1 MARRPRATYVF
12 RGVRRVRAGLGLGLG
27 FAAAMALGAAS
38 LGVGAAGHAPLQLLP
53 VPIISQATSWTCGP
67 ASLMAALVYFGV
79 YDDTESRLTAELG
92 ATPEQ
97 GVDPAS
103 LAAVAR
109 KFGLEAEVR
118 TGLTLDDLA
127 TELARGSVVILAV
140 QAWAARPVDPTTD
153 WEDGHYVVLV
163 GLDDA
168 RVYAMDPSVRTG
180 YGYLE
185 RDALLRRWHDYDV
198 RAGRREAY
206 QHLGVVL
213 RGHAALHAYPAQ
225 PTRIE

>member
-1 MARRPRATYVF
+1 M
-12 RGVRRVRAGLGLGLG
+12 RAGLGLGLG

-38 LGVGAAGHAPLQLLP
+38 LGLGAAAQPPRRLLP
-53 VPIISQATSWTCGP
+53 VPLISQATSWTCGP

-79 YDDTESRLTAELG
+79 YDDAEARLTAELG

-97 GVDPAS
+97 GIDPAS

-109 KFGLEAEVR
+109 KFGVEAEVR

-127 TELARGSVVILAV
+127 AQLARGSVVILAV
-140 QAWAARPVDPTTD
+140 QAWAARPVDAATDWESD

-180 YGYLE
+180 YAYLE

-206 QHLGVVL
+206 QHLGIVL
-213 RGHAALHAYPAQ
+213 RGRPALGAYPAA
-225 PTRIE
+225 PTRME